1 VVVCKGR
8 SGFILRGGGRSA
20 MRGRTTDK
28 TPEGSVAVRGCGGCS
43 ESRDDR
49 LVSVSIGVGRRGV
62 GVVILEL
69 AIEFNSEGTCTL
81 GAFFLLRL
89 EMCCWR

>member
-1 VVVCKGR
+1 
-8 SGFILRGGGRSA
+8 
-20 MRGRTTDK
+20 
-28 TPEGSVAVRGCGGCS
+28 
-43 ESRDDR
+43 

-81 GAFFLLRL
+81 GAFFLLRS